1 MAADFYL
8 GRKRILFEGGKFL
21 EFGSS
26 FFVSFGGVFVVAWLF
41 FLNKQAL

>member
-8 GRKRILFEGGKFL
+8 GRKGILFEGGKFL

-26 FFVSFGGVFVVAWLF
+26 ILSVLEGFLLLLGCFF
-41 FLNKQAL
+41 